1 MKWVILFLSFISIFY
16 SCKNGNEGISITGK
30 ITNSGPNYLLLFN
43 SEGTKDTIKLDN
55 EGNFNHSIPPI
66 SDPETYNISY
76 NKVGMTLY
84 LENGMDLTI
93 TFDADDLPGSLKFT
107 GKGSDMNNYLV
118 VREMKEKELNLN
130 DNEIFKKDT
139 ATFFAWNDGIQETQA
154 KLFIEFPKENPSDI
168 FWKTQEADIN
178 FGWAN
183 RMNRYPMYYKYYAD
197 STFKV
202 SDNYYEYED
211 EMDINNGKYI
221 RSGEFLIFISDLM
234 NKKGQEVWKSLKGD
248 STKPSWD
255 IVTMKTSLKE
265 LRNDTVRDL
274 FLLNFTKELL
284 PYYNLADIENEV
296 TFFRENCKDKV
307 AQAKF
312 DKEYMSWLPIQKG
325 QSALDFTGETI
336 DKQEVKL
343 SGFRGK
349 YVYVDVWATWCGP
362 CIYEIPFLKKL
373 EENYNKKN
381 IVFLSYS
388 IDDVRA
394 DWGKYVSEN
403 DLKGVQLIG
412 ENGWQSKLCK
422 DYKICGVPT
431 FMLFDPDGK
440 IITIQMT
447 RPSDEK
453 TRKTF
458 DSLSG
463 L

>member
-1 MKWVILFLSFISIFY
+1 
-16 SCKNGNEGISITGK
+16 
-30 ITNSGPNYLLLFN
+30 
-43 SEGTKDTIKLDN
+43 
-55 EGNFNHSIPPI
+55 
-66 SDPETYNISY
+66 
-76 NKVGMTLY
+76 
-84 LENGMDLTI
+84 
-93 TFDADDLPGSLKFT
+93 
-107 GKGSDMNNYLV
+107 
-118 VREMKEKELNLN
+118 
-130 DNEIFKKDT
+130 
-139 ATFFAWNDGIQETQA
+139 
-154 KLFIEFPKENPSDI
+154 
-168 FWKTQEADIN
+168 
-178 FGWAN
+178 
-183 RMNRYPMYYKYYAD
+183 MYYKYYTD

-202 SDNYYEYED
+202 SDNYFEYED
-211 EMDINNGKYI
+211 ELDINNSKYI

-234 NKKGQEVWKSLKGD
+234 NKKGQEVWESLKGD

-255 IVTMKTSLKE
+255 IVAMSTSMKE
-265 LRNDTVRDL
+265 LRNDTVRDM

-284 PYYNLADIENEV
+284 PYNNLVDIENEV

-307 AQAKF
+307 ARTKF
-312 DKEYMSWLPIQKG
+312 DKDYMSWLPIQKG
-325 QSALDFTGETI
+325 QSAIDFTGGSI

-343 SGFRGK
+343 SDFRGK

-362 CIYEIPFLKKL
+362 CIYELPFLKKL
-373 EENYNKKN
+373 EEDYNKKN

-394 DWGKYVSEN
+394 DWEKFVPEN

-422 DYKICGVPT
+422 DYKIWGIPT
-431 FMLFDPDGK
+431 FMFFDPDGK

-458 DSLSG
+458 DSIKG